1 MVPTRQGVLVVAA
14 AAAAVAAAV
23 AFAAAAVA
31 RGAVKLT
38 AADTARGAAKPTA
51 VDDDGVDGLC
61 RRACRERCHG
71 LRGPVKTR
79 RHPVG
84 RRFAVLHL
92 WPGHGCRR
100 NLHYSSSSPRSE
112 PGLPPGH
119 RGQFLSLTKNIFFAT
134 SKSEGRPFRMRQ
146 LISSLVVLIL
156 FCPGFITNAYARAM

>member
-1 MVPTRQGVLVVAA
+1 MYRNFRAGRNGNKHTMVPTRQGVLVVAAA

-38 AADTARGAAKPTA
+38 AADTARGTAKPTA
-51 VDDDGVDGLC
+51 VGDDGVDGLC
-61 RRACRERCHG
+61 RRVCRERCHG
-71 LRGPVKTR
+71 LRGPVKPR

-112 PGLPPGH
+112 PALPPGH
-119 RGQFLSLTKNIFFAT
+119 RGQFLSLTKTYFSRHQNRR
-134 SKSEGRPFRMRQ
+134 EGH
-146 LISSLVVLIL
+146 SGCGS
-156 FCPGFITNAYARAM
+156 